1 MMARMQPRPFT
12 ADTTDDLELAC
23 EIERDA
29 EQVGAHATLA
39 RYLPAITDPVTM
51 PLATDAAIEAALRAS
66 CANNGASAH
75 EAARALALLHPTLE
89 EVIHAVALG
98 FGLPEADGGSMEV
111 GRVVLGRWRV
121 VEFLGSGATAQVARA
136 QDALL
141 SADDAAVEVVI
152 KRFADSAGGDARLH
166 ALREMRALAAA
177 PMGLVPR
184 IVALHA
190 PRGCAA
196 CIVTMHEPSRE
207 MRIPEDL
214 ATAVDAVRRLHRVGI
229 THGDIKPAHIRI
241 REDGSVMLIDFGTAT
256 PATVESRERDL
267 RRLLEMAVLG
277 ARSPRAQWL
286 LRTARACRGSAAS
299 AAALRLASPWWRRR
313 AALRGCVAAVLLA
326 VLVAGLAAGW
336 QAWRASTR
344 QADAFA
350 ALAATGRL
358 VDATVDSSGR
368 LIGLRLDVPEM
379 AALYSDSPGRTIL
392 ISRIR
397 FDSDG
402 GLTIFDVDGHPM
414 SR

>member
-75 EAARALALLHPTLE
+75 EAARALALLHPALE

-214 ATAVDAVRRLHRVGI
+214 ATAVDAVRRLHRAGI
-229 THGDIKPAHIRI
+229 AHGDIKPAHIRI

-256 PATVESRERDL
+256 PATVASRERDL

-286 LRTARACRGSAAS
+286 LRAARACRGSAAS

-326 VLVAGLAAGW
+326 VLVAVLAAGW

>member
-66 CANNGASAH
+66 CVNDGASAH

-152 KRFADSAGGDARLH
+152 
-166 ALREMRALAAA
+166 
-177 PMGLVPR
+177 
-184 IVALHA
+184 
-190 PRGCAA
+190 
-196 CIVTMHEPSRE
+196 
-207 MRIPEDL
+207 
-214 ATAVDAVRRLHRVGI
+214 
-229 THGDIKPAHIRI
+229 
-241 REDGSVMLIDFGTAT
+241 
-256 PATVESRERDL
+256 
-267 RRLLEMAVLG
+267 
-277 ARSPRAQWL
+277 
-286 LRTARACRGSAAS
+286 
-299 AAALRLASPWWRRR
+299 
-313 AALRGCVAAVLLA
+313 
-326 VLVAGLAAGW
+326 
-336 QAWRASTR
+336 
-344 QADAFA
+344 
-350 ALAATGRL
+350 
-358 VDATVDSSGR
+358 
-368 LIGLRLDVPEM
+368 
-379 AALYSDSPGRTIL
+379 
-392 ISRIR
+392 
-397 FDSDG
+397 
-402 GLTIFDVDGHPM
+402 
-414 SR
+414 